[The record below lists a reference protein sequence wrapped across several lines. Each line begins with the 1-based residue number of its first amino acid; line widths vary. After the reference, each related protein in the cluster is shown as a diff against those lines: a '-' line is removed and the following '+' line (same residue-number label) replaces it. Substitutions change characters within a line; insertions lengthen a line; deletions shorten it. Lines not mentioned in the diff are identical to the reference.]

1 MANPKVTKAV
11 IAAAGFGTRFLPQ
24 TKAMPKE
31 MLPLVDKPVIQ
42 YIVEQLVEA
51 GIQDI
56 IIVSGYSKRPIEDH
70 FDVPSEELLQNLRA
84 GGPKKAHFIKEMQD
98 LADMA
103 NFVYVRQKG
112 PYGNATPIM
121 NAAHL
126 IGNEP
131 FIYAFADDVTMAD
144 PNMYQQLIAAY
155 EVYGGSVVPC
165 IRAKTDA
172 DYDRY
177 GIMAGQTVNKRVIKA
192 SGIIEKP
199 GRAKAPSDFAAIG
212 GYLLTGDVFG
222 YVEEA
227 LDTLPKDQEFYVTDS
242 LLQPMIQDGKEIYG
256 LEIDY
261 DARYD
266 TGNPSDY
273 VKAVVDLAL
282 RRPDIAPELKEYLL
296 TRLQS

>member
-1 MANPKVTKAV
+1 
-11 IAAAGFGTRFLPQ
+11 
-24 TKAMPKE
+24 MPKE

-84 GGPKKAHFIKEMQD
+84 GGPKKPILLKKCRTWRYGQ
-98 LADMA
+98 LCL
-103 NFVYVRQKG
+103 RPPKG

-177 GIMAGQTVNKRVIKA
+177 GIMAGETVNKRVIKA
-192 SGIIEKP
+192 SGIVEKP

-222 YVEEA
+222 YIEEA